1 MHKRL
6 FVLFLALFPLISYSQ
21 WTLEKCVQTAE
32 ERNLTIQQNN
42 LAVEQAKL
50 NQEQSLGSFLPT
62 LNGQVSHGYNWGQ
75 RVDPFTNTF
84 ANQRIRSNSLG
95 LSTSV
100 TLFNGFQQ
108 LNQYKKSEIDF
119 ESKIFAN
126 ETQRNSVAL
135 QVAVAYLNILMI
147 QETKAAAAL
156 TLERTRKQ
164 IQRIQTQVKVGN
176 AAEGAL
182 KDMQAQEA
190 SDEAALVAA
199 ENNYTIAILDLTQ
212 LLLLDQQERASFE
225 LAAVDFSQFQIA
237 AALPNEEE
245 CVKNALAAFPQVKAA
260 EMNVVSNELALRI
273 AKGGL
278 SPRLNMS
285 YTYGSGYSGAS
296 KIVTSAPDS
305 ISFPIGTVLGSND
318 LVLSFPQAYYSA
330 ANYSVKPF
338 DRQLHDNI
346 NKSLF
351 FSLNVPLFN
360 GFNNDVNIKR
370 AKLNVESGSIQL
382 QQTKLQLEQEVR
394 KAYADAIKAE
404 SNMKANEKAIQ
415 ASQAAFTWNELRF
428 NEGVIGMS
436 EYLDARNRLQQAEL
450 NYVRSKYD
458 WLFKKKIV
466 DFYLGKSIITQP

>member
-1 MHKRL
+1 MSIRVVV
-6 FVLFLALFPLISYSQ
+6 VLFCLFPFFSQAQ
-21 WTLEKCVQTAE
+21 WTLDKCVQTAE

-95 LSTSV
+95 LSTSI

-108 LNQYKKSEIDF
+108 INQYKKSEVDF
-119 ESKIFAN
+119 ESKLLAN
-126 ETQRNSVAL
+126 ETQRNAIAL

-147 QETKAAAAL
+147 EETKQAAAL

-164 IQRIQTQVKVGN
+164 IKRIQTQIQVGS

-199 ENNYTIAILDLTQ
+199 ENNYTIAVLELTQ
-212 LLLLDQQERASFE
+212 LLMLDQSERANFTI
-225 LAAVDFSQFQIA
+225 AAVDFSQFQIA
-237 AALPNEEE
+237 AALPNEDE
-245 CVKNALAAFPQVKAA
+245 CIKNALAAFPQVKSA
-260 EMNVVSNELALRI
+260 EKNVLSNELALRI

-285 YTYGSGYSGAS
+285 YSYGSGYSGAS
-296 KIVTSAPDS
+296 KIITSAPDS
-305 ISFPIGTVLGSND
+305 FSFPIGTVLGSND
-318 LVLSFPQAYYSA
+318 LVLSFPQAYYTS

-338 DRQLHDNI
+338 DRQLHDNV

-360 GFNNDVNIKR
+360 GFANDVNIKR
-370 AKLNVESGSIQL
+370 AKLNVESGSLQL

-394 KAYADAIKAE
+394 KAYADAVKAE

-415 ASQAAFTWNELRF
+415 ASQAAFSWNELRF

-450 NYVRSKYD
+450 NYLRSKYD